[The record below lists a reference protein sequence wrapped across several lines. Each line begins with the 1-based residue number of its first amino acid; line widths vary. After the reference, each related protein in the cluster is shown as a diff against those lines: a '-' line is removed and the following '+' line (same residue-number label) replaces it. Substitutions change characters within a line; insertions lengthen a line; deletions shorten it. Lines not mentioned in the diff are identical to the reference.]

1 MRRARG
7 SPLRRAAPARARAL
21 VRPRFTG
28 MRRDPD
34 VDRLAARAQ
43 EGDPQAFE
51 ALVRRLVRPALAAAW
66 EFVPTREDAEDIVQ
80 DAFARAWRQLV
91 RYDAARPFA
100 PWFFTIL
107 RNVARNARRFDRR
120 WRVVSL
126 TDEVVGD
133 EPESMAEE
141 EPEAPSVLDRI
152 HATLDELPPMQRACF
167 RLTAI
172 EGFASAEA
180 GQMLGV
186 SDATVRVHAHRA
198 RKALRAR
205 LGARPGAE
213 RS

>member
-1 MRRARG
+1 MTRG
-7 SPLRRAAPARARAL
+7 S
-21 VRPRFTG
+21 
-28 MRRDPD
+28 D

-43 EGDPQAFE
+43 AGDPQAFE
-51 ALVRRLVRPALAAAW
+51 ALVRRLVRPAFAAAW

-80 DAFARAWRQLV
+80 DAFARAWRQLGS
-91 RYDAARPFA
+91 YDTARPFA
-100 PWFFTIL
+100 PWFFAIL

-120 WRVVSL
+120 WHTVPL
-126 TDEVVGD
+126 TDEVIID
-133 EPESMAEE
+133 EPRTVGEE
-141 EPEAPSVLDRI
+141 QDALSAPGVVDRI
-152 HATLDELPPMQRACF
+152 HAALDELSPMQRACF

-205 LGARPGAE
+205 LGARTGTE
-213 RS
+213 QS